1 MTLEPFYS
9 SAARSPAEAS
19 DECVLL
25 GDIGGTNA
33 RFALYAGGALGP
45 VEHYPVAAYPNVA
58 AAIAAFLA
66 RQEHAETITSAV
78 LGVAGPVE
86 EGRTE
91 LVNSGWVIDAADLRT
106 GLGFA
111 RVVLINDFEAI
122 AWALLK
128 LTPEHLRSIGGGRAE
143 PGRVMMALGPGT
155 GLGLAA
161 IIPGRPHRVLA
172 TEGGHTNLAASTERE
187 DAVIAQMRRKIGRVS
202 VERALSGPGL
212 QNLYGAIAEVDH
224 IDVPARSAA
233 EISQSAM
240 DGTCAVSK
248 AALDMFCAVLGSVA
262 GDAALLFRARGGV
275 YLAGGILPRI
285 IDYVS
290 QSEFRARFVAKGRMR
305 GYLETIPTSIIMH
318 ADPAFVG
325 LVAAIESESAAPP
338 PNQV

>member
-9 SAARSPAEAS
+9 TTARSHSGAQ
-19 DECVLL
+19 DERVLL

-33 RFALYAGGALGP
+33 RFALFAGGALGP
-45 VEHYPVAAYPNVA
+45 VEHYPVAAYPNIA
-58 AAIAAFLA
+58 AAISAFLA
-66 RQEHAETITSAV
+66 RQEQAETITSAV

-91 LVNSGWVIDAADLRT
+91 LVNSGWVIDAATLRT
-106 GLGFA
+106 GLGFDRIA
-111 RVVLINDFEAI
+111 LVNDFEAI

-128 LTPEHLRSIGGGRAE
+128 FTPDHLKSIGRGLAE
-143 PGRVMMALGPGT
+143 PGRVMVALGPGT

-161 IIPGRPHRVLA
+161 MLPGGPNRVIA
-172 TEGGHTNLAASTERE
+172 TEGGHANLAASSERE

-212 QNLYGAIAEVDH
+212 QNLYGAIAELDQV
-224 IDVPARSAA
+224 DVPARSAA

-240 DGTCAVSK
+240 DGTCQVSK
-248 AALDMFCAVLGSVA
+248 AALDMFCAMLGTVA

-285 IDYVS
+285 IDYVA
-290 QSEFRARFVAKGRMR
+290 QSEFRARFEAKGRMR
-305 GYLETIPTSIIMH
+305 GYLETIPTSIIVH
-318 ADPAFVG
+318 TDPAFLG
-325 LVAAIESESAAPP
+325 LVAAIESERAAPP
-338 PNQV
+338 TQA